1 MHPADEHA
9 QKLTL
14 ALRKYDLDHL
24 IALLPDL
31 SPSQPKHVLRAHLK
45 FVFEQAQKDKLDL
58 LHPPADF
65 QTWLQEPLRRTRH
78 ADKQAQ
84 PNTVHARATLLTRLY
99 RLLQEAGLIQQQPLQ
114 GLPRPTVVPTK
125 RLPHPDTVRRL
136 HLQTQPDAALHGAL
150 MLIHHLAFTTGELLA
165 LEWEHI
171 DFPRNQLL
179 RRRTASPLPD
189 SVRQALERL
198 SETQGGPLYASGKV
212 LPYPTDQ
219 AFRQALWQA
228 SKDANTD
235 LVPPA
240 TLRLAGLHANGQ
252 QLTSMQAGFIDER
265 AFEDARIVVAAL
277 SMENE
282 GEAGQQK

>member
-14 ALRKYDLDHL
+14 ALRKYDLDQI
-24 IALLPDL
+24 IALLPEL

-45 FVFEQAQKDKLDL
+45 FVFEQAQLDKLDL
-58 LHPPADF
+58 LHPPSDF
-65 QTWLQEPLRRTRH
+65 QTWLQEPLRRTRQ
-78 ADKQAQ
+78 AQKQAQ

-99 RLLQEAGLIQQQPLQ
+99 RLLQDEGLIQQQPLQ

-125 RLPHPDTVRRL
+125 RLPHPDTLQRL
-136 HLQTQPDAALHGAL
+136 HLQAQPDSALYAAL

-165 LEWEHI
+165 LQWDHI

-179 RRRTASPLPD
+179 RRRTASVLPEP
-189 SVRQALERL
+189 VRQVLDRL
-198 SETQGGPLYASGKV
+198 AEPVGGPLYARGKV
-212 LPYPTDQ
+212 LPYVNDQ
-219 AFRQALWQA
+219 GFRQALWQA

-252 QLTSMQAGFIDER
+252 HLTPTQAGFIDDR
-265 AFEDARIVVAAL
+265 AFDEARLVVAAL
-277 SMENE
+277 EIE
-282 GEAGQQK
+282 KEEL

>member
-65 QTWLQEPLRRTRH
+65 HTWLQEPLRRTRTPE
-78 ADKQAQ
+78 KQAQ

-99 RLLQEAGLIQQQPLQ
+99 RLLQEEGLIQQQPLL

-125 RLPHPDTVRRL
+125 RLPHPDTLHRL
-136 HLQTQPDAALHGAL
+136 HLQTQPDPALHGAL
-150 MLIHHLAFTTGELLA
+150 MLIHHLAFTTGELIA
-165 LEWEHI
+165 LQWEHV

-179 RRRTASPLPD
+179 RRRTASPLPEL
-189 SVRQALERL
+189 VRQALDRL
-198 SETQGGPLYASGKV
+198 AEPQGGPLYAAGKV
-212 LPYPTDQ
+212 FPYANDQ

-228 SKDANTD
+228 SKDANTE

-252 QLTSMQAGFIDER
+252 HLTPIQAGFIDDR
-265 AFEDARIVVAAL
+265 AFDDARALVKAL
-277 SMENE
+277 SAAEE
-282 GEAGQQK
+282 